1 MMKIQKV
8 NRPKGHNRYCGP
20 AAISAL
26 TGCDTNMAA
35 LAIRLVSG
43 QRAVRGTHP
52 SVLLQALKKYW
63 NIEATEVFSSDRKN
77 RPTLAQWLKRSKEDR
92 TAGRVFLLVA
102 GNHYQ
107 LVSGKRYVCG
117 ISKDIVSIK
126 GEVVKRRARVADVW
140 EITCSGRV
148 GLTAEGK
155 TKLVEQPKL
164 VAASKR
170 KHNAELSKI
179 RRFAKQTWSNVFVTK
194 WDITFEHEP
203 EFDRWYIYCPE
214 WIDEDE
220 DPAYD
225 AHFAY
230 SFEGLAYLV
239 EEYAKHHPRHP
250 EHHLRK
256 FNLCAEF

>member
-1 MMKIQKV
+1 MKIQKV

-43 QRAVRGTHP
+43 QSAVRGTNR

-77 RPTLAQWLKRSKEDR
+77 RPTLTQWLKKSKEDR

-126 GEVVKRRARVADVW
+126 GEVVKRRARVSDVW
-140 EITCSGRV
+140 ELTCSGRV

-155 TKLVEQPKL
+155 TELAEKPKLVE
-164 VAASKR
+164 ASKR
-170 KHNAELSKI
+170 KHNAEVSKI
-179 RRFAKQTWSNVFVTK
+179 RRFAKK
-194 WDITFEHEP
+194 WDIAFEHEP
-203 EFDRWYIYCPE
+203 EFERWYINCPE
-214 WIDEDE
+214 WIDE

-230 SFEGLAYLV
+230 SLEGVAYLV
-239 EEYAKHHPRHP
+239 AEYAKHHPRHP

-256 FNLCAEF
+256 FDLCAEF

>member
-1 MMKIQKV
+1 MKIQKV
-8 NRPKGHNRYCGP
+8 NRPKGHNGYCGP

-43 QRAVRGTHP
+43 QRAVRGTNR

-77 RPTLAQWLKRSKEDR
+77 RPTLTQWLKKSKEDR

-126 GEVVKRRARVADVW
+126 GEVVKRRARVSDVW
-140 EITCSGRV
+140 ELTCSGRV

-155 TKLVEQPKL
+155 TELAEKPKLVE
-164 VAASKR
+164 ASKR
-170 KHNAELSKI
+170 KHNAEVSKI
-179 RRFAKQTWSNVFVTK
+179 RR
-194 WDITFEHEP
+194 
-203 EFDRWYIYCPE
+203 YINCPE
-214 WIDEDE
+214 WIDE

-230 SFEGLAYLV
+230 SLEGVAYLV
-239 EEYAKHHPRHP
+239 AEYAKHHPRHP

-256 FNLCAEF
+256 FDLCAEF